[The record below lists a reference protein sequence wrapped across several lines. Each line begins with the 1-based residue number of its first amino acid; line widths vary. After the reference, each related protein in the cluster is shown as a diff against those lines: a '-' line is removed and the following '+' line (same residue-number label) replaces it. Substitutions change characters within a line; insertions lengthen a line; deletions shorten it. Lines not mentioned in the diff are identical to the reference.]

1 MKLNGKKI
9 EGPNEEVVVIPRASG
24 NLVFKAQAVLDY
36 DVFDAICPTPKPRES
51 IKPGGER
58 TLMYNEQ
65 AYQDAMED
73 WASKKTHWMI
83 LKSLEATNNLE
94 WETVDMDDP
103 DTWVNYQE
111 ELKAA
116 SLSPMEIARIVN
128 AVTAASGLD
137 QSKID
142 EATAAFLAGLAEEQE
157 NEVSLASE
165 PSDTPSGDVASDSE

>member
-9 EGPNEEVVVIPRASG
+9 EGPNVEVVVIPRRTG

-58 TLMYNEQ
+58 TLMYNEKDYTV
-65 AYQDAMED
+65 ALDK
-73 WASKKTHWMI
+73 WASKKTEWMI
-83 LKSLEATNNLE
+83 LKSLEATESLE

-103 DTWVNYQE
+103 DTWVNYQD

-128 AVTAASGLD
+128 AVTAACGLD

-157 NEVSLASE
+157 KEASLASE
-165 PSDTPSGDVASDSE
+165 PNDTQSGDAVNDSE